1 MSPVYWT
8 DRFEVLFLRHGN
20 GERYSTHETDFDFE
34 VRKKSF
40 PAKTIIITAVILLVC
55 ITISWIFPLSIDADN
70 HYPNGDT
77 IVRVTRTGGK
87 YHYSFCSYLQSSSI
101 KITLEEA
108 VSRGYGSCSRCDP
121 PSYISFAEYQ
131 QAKDTQ
137 NYIVNIILALIA
149 SIPTALLSYLI
160 ALFLS
165 AFISRFLSLLDDL
178 PDWIFT
184 VSALVTY
191 ITVLI
196 REIKEFIIW

>member
-1 MSPVYWT
+1 MRDTNV
-8 DRFEVLFLRHGN
+8 EV
-20 GERYSTHETDFDFE
+20 YSTQETDYDLRIKK
-34 VRKKSF
+34 RK
-40 PAKTIIITAVILLVC
+40 PLPTKTIIITAVILLVC
-55 ITISWIFPLSIDADN
+55 ITISWIVPLPIDADN

-87 YHYSFCSYLQSSSI
+87 YHYSFCSYLHSSSI

-137 NYIVNIILALIA
+137 NYIVNIILALMA
-149 SIPTALLSYLI
+149 SIPAALLSYLI
-160 ALFLS
+160 ALSLG
-165 AFISRFLSLLDDL
+165 AFISRFLYFLGDL

-184 VSALVTY
+184 VSAFASY

-196 REIKEFIIW
+196 REINEFIIW